1 MTSTCYVQVHST
13 RVHPLFKEGVQG
25 GLDANLPCWRR
36 VWMRLEVAGWG
47 VWKCREAE
55 AVFHFWMCF
64 PHPRRV
70 FVRVA
75 HAQILRAAP
84 KNNAPGMGIQ
94 AVEVEKTL
102 RWKAKKE
109 LIHIISRTTKHFAM
123 AARDQRKA
131 AQKHDEFRIRLLF
144 YPSAVAPLV

>member
-1 MTSTCYVQVHST
+1 M
-13 RVHPLFKEGVQG
+13 GVCACCAR
-25 GLDANLPCWRR
+25 ANTARGSEKQR
-36 VWMRLEVAGWG
+36 ARLGSLEMSGSPGCV
-47 VWKCREAE
+47 
-55 AVFHFWMCF
+55 F

-144 YPSAVAPLV
+144 YPSAVAPLA